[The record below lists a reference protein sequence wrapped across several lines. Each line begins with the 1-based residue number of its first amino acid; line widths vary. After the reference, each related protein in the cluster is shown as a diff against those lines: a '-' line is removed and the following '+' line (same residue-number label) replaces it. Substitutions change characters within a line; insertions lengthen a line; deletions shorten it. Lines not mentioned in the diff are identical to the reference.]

1 MVELSIVIVN
11 YNVRVFLESCL
22 TSVTKALEG
31 ISGEIIVVDN
41 ASDDG
46 SEEMIRKK
54 FPGVKLIA
62 NESNVGFGKANNQGA
77 KQAQGEI
84 LFLLNPDTLVQ
95 ENTFQTVLKYFK
107 SEHKIGVVGCKVL
120 NPDGTLQPACRRS
133 FPTPWVA
140 LTKIIGLSSIFPTLP
155 LFSKYNL
162 SYLNPDETYEVDAV
176 SGSCMAIRKT
186 VFENISGFDE
196 QFFMYGED
204 LDLCYRIK
212 QVGWKVFYLHS
223 TQIIHYKGESIR
235 RSNID
240 EVRVF
245 YQAMHVFV
253 HKHFKYGFL
262 ADVLLKIGIVAREF
276 VARVSQYRSIIGAMI
291 IDYIFVVASWFIAEF
306 IRFGE
311 ALHFPPSSYYVLFS
325 APPFIVIAT
334 LMMFD
339 VYSARKH
346 SSAKTLSSVITGF
359 VILAA
364 LTFFFNEY
372 AYSRLVLFV
381 AGVVS
386 TIFLI
391 GWRVAFRAKQHPGMF
406 SKRTLIVGVGEK
418 GSELLSKLRK
428 SDTHGYQ
435 VIGFVDTDKQ
445 RVGERM
451 NDIEILG
458 TIESIGR
465 IIKQYSISDVI
476 FSSEKLSYSEILSVI
491 GNSSD
496 KSINYRLVPG
506 SLEVIIGKTHID
518 ELNEV
523 PLIEIEYA
531 TRRLPNRIIKRFVD
545 VLLGL
550 ILVMFIYPLARARTS
565 SKTGA
570 KRITTS
576 MTKLPLVLT
585 GKMSLVGFIYSQNHA
600 STKKLGT
607 VGKPG
612 ITGLAQVN
620 NFDKLLEEE
629 IAQYNIYYAK
639 NQSLMLDLEILLKT
653 IALYFKE

>member
-1 MVELSIVIVN
+1 MVDLSIVIVN

-22 TSVTKALEG
+22 TSVTKALDG

-41 ASDDG
+41 ASEDG
-46 SEEMIRKK
+46 SVEMIRQK
-54 FPGVKLIA
+54 FPGVTLIA
-62 NESNVGFGKANNQGA
+62 NQVNVGFGKANNQGA
-77 KQAQGEI
+77 QQAQGEF
-84 LFLLNPDTLVQ
+84 LFLLNPDTIVQ
-95 ENTFQTVLKYFK
+95 EDTFHTVIEFFK
-107 SEHKIGVVGCKVL
+107 ITPDAGLVGCKVL

-140 LTKIIGLSSIFPTLP
+140 FTKIVGLSSIFPSVP
-155 LFSKYNL
+155 LFSRYNL
-162 SYLNPDETYEVDAV
+162 SYLNPDKTYEVDAV
-176 SGSCMAIRKT
+176 SGSCMAIRKS
-186 VFENISGFDE
+186 VFEKITGFDE

-204 LDLCYRIK
+204 LDICFRIK
-212 QVGWKVFYLHS
+212 QAGWNVYYLHT
-223 TQIIHYKGESIR
+223 TQIIHYKGESVR

-240 EVRVF
+240 EIRVF

-253 HKHFKYGFL
+253 HKHFKYGAL
-262 ADVLLKIGIVAREF
+262 ADVMLKVGIIAREF
-276 VARVSQYRSIIGAMI
+276 VARIHKYRSIIGAMI
-291 IDYIFVVASWFIAEF
+291 IDYIFVVTSWFLAEF
-306 IRFGE
+306 LRFGE
-311 ALHFPPSSYYVLFS
+311 VLHFPHSAYFVLFS
-325 APPFIVIAT
+325 APPLILIMT

-359 VILAA
+359 VILSA

-372 AYSRLVLFV
+372 AYSRIVLFV

-386 TIFLI
+386 SIFLI
-391 GWRVAFRAKQHPGMF
+391 GWRIAVRSQQHPGMF
-406 SKRTLIVGVGEK
+406 TKRTLIVGVGER
-418 GSELLSKLRK
+418 GSELLTKLRK
-428 SDTHGYQ
+428 KDTHGYEI
-435 VIGFVDTDKQ
+435 IGFVDADTL
-445 RVGERM
+445 RIGERVD
-451 NDIEILG
+451 NIEILG
-458 TIESIGR
+458 TIDSIGR

-476 FSSEKLSYSEILSVI
+476 ISNEKLSYSEIVSVI

-523 PLIEIEYA
+523 PLIDIEYNIH
-531 TRRLPNRIIKRFVD
+531 RLPNRIVKRCVD
-545 VLLGL
+545 IVLGFLL
-550 ILVMFIYPLARARTS
+550 LLFIYPFVRVS
-565 SKTGA
+565 SSPSKK
-570 KRITTS
+570 KRGIS
-576 MTKLPLVLT
+576 DGLIHLPSVLS
-585 GKMSLVGFIYSQNHA
+585 GKMTLVGFIYSPNVA
-600 STKKLGT
+600 SVKHLGV

-653 IALYFKE
+653 LALSIKE